1 MKGVTYEGCGRTI
14 LKSRI
19 GAKRNLEV
27 TSKLQI
33 PKLRQSHC
41 SDASASSTSE
51 DDSSPEE
58 IDATPTFHDENKKI
72 PLFSI
77 QPRNGKTFKAR
88 EILEILFKD
97 QPDEAK
103 CTRQPMKVK
112 YNAAFL
118 IDARVIPLDD
128 MPADGNGRYVNNG
141 QVTHTYTNPSDGK
154 WKKKG
159 DSRLILKRKN

>member
-1 MKGVTYEGCGRTI
+1 MKGVRHEGCGRTI

-33 PKLRQSHC
+33 PKLRQSHY
-41 SDASASSTSE
+41 SEGSASSTSE
-51 DDSSPEE
+51 DDSLPKE
-58 IDATPTFHDENKKI
+58 IDATPTFHDKNKKI

-77 QPRNGKTFKAR
+77 QPRNGKSFKAR
-88 EILEILFKD
+88 EIWDILFKD

-112 YNAAFL
+112 HNAAFL
-118 IDARVIPLDD
+118 IDVGIVPLDD
-128 MPADGNGRYVNNG
+128 LPADGNGRYANNG
-141 QVTHTYTNPSDGK
+141 QVTHTYTNPSNGR

-159 DSRLILKRKN
+159 DSR